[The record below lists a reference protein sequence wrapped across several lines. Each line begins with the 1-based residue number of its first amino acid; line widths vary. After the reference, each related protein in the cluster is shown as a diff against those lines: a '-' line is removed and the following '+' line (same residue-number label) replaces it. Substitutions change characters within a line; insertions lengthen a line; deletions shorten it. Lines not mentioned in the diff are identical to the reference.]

1 MRVFPDYNPMNF
13 TEIIEIIDFYLDINY
28 YDEVD
33 NIIELVFNKEKQ
45 IYASNTTVYWS
56 RKTNFICDR
65 EKPQETILKIKKHME
80 RNIKS

>member
-13 TEIIEIIDFYLDINY
+13 TEIIEIIDFYLDISY

-45 IYASNTTVYWS
+45 ICASNTTV
-56 RKTNFICDR
+56 
-65 EKPQETILKIKKHME
+65 
-80 RNIKS
+80 

>member
-33 NIIELVFNKEKQ
+33 NIIELVFNREKQ
-45 IYASNTTVYWS
+45 ICASNTTVY
-56 RKTNFICDR
+56 
-65 EKPQETILKIKKHME
+65 
-80 RNIKS
+80 

>member
-1 MRVFPDYNPMNF
+1 MKKYNNVRVFPDYNPMNF

-45 IYASNTTVYWS
+45 IYASNTTVY
-56 RKTNFICDR
+56 
-65 EKPQETILKIKKHME
+65 
-80 RNIKS
+80 